1 MSMLSVLRKIV
12 QEVSTAPDL
21 ESVLDLIVRRI
32 QRAMRTEVCSIF
44 LLDPTRQRYVLRA
57 TQGLNQEAVGRVS
70 LSMTE
75 GIVGQVGQ
83 RAEPINLEDAFTHPA
98 FHYLQSTGEERYHA
112 FLGVPII
119 HHRSVLGVLVVQQ
132 HDLRRFDESEEAFLV
147 TVSAQ
152 LAGVIAHAEATGSIN
167 PEQHP
172 QAAARVVHDRRFDG
186 VAAAPGVAI
195 GTVVVATLDAEL
207 ETVPDKPPRD
217 LEQELHRLKM
227 AMEAVR
233 DDIRTAGRSLAKRL
247 KSDEQALFDAY
258 LRMLDD
264 PGLTC
269 EIEARIRAGNWA
281 QGALR
286 AVILD
291 HVRQF
296 NAMEDAYLR
305 ERATDVRDLGR
316 RILSYLQECAG
327 PMEVDYPDDSIL
339 VADELSP
346 AMLGMVPEEKLV
358 GLVSVTGSGNSH
370 AAIMARSI
378 GIPTVMGVLDLP
390 FTRLEGRRVIVD
402 GYSGRVYVNPSEQ
415 LLAAFREVMREEQ
428 LVAAELEGLRDLPAE
443 TTDGYRMPLWVNTGL
458 VADVTRSLERGA
470 EGIGLYRTEI
480 PFMIRDFFPSEQEQ
494 LQSYR
499 TQLEAFAPRPVT
511 MRTLDIGGDKA
522 LPYFPIEEDN
532 PFLGWRGIRVTLDH
546 PEIFLV
552 QVRAMLRASEGL
564 DNLRIM
570 LPMVTSVHE
579 VEEALRQIERA
590 LAELQEEGYAIE
602 RPMVGVMV
610 EVPAAVY
617 QVRRFARAVDFISV
631 GSNDLTQYLLAVDRN
646 NPRVAGLYAPYH
658 PAVLRALHY
667 IARETRK
674 EGKPVSICGE
684 MAADPGGALLLMAM
698 GYDVLSMNANNLP
711 RIKSAIRAVSLAGA
725 QSLLGQVLRMDDAEQ
740 IHHHLRRTLKQLGLG
755 QLTRPRLPDQQ
766 EPAED
771 DPDCSD
777 GG

>member
-1 MSMLSVLRKIV
+1 MGMLSVLRKIV
-12 QEVSTAPDL
+12 QEVSSAQDL
-21 ESVLDLIVRRI
+21 ETVLDLTVRRI
-32 QRAMRTEVCSIF
+32 QRAMKTEVCSIF
-44 LLDPTRQRYVLRA
+44 LLDAAQQRYVLRA
-57 TQGLNQEAVGRVS
+57 TQGLNQEAVGKVS
-70 LSMTE
+70 LSTTE
-75 GIVGQVGQ
+75 GIVGHVGQ
-83 RAEPINLEDAFTHPA
+83 RAEPVNLEDASRHPA

-119 HHRSVLGVLVVQQ
+119 HQRNVLGVLVVQQ

-152 LAGVIAHAEATGSIN
+152 LAGIIAHAEATSSVS
-167 PEQHP
+167 PEAHSRTP
-172 QAAARVVHDRRFDG
+172 SGVVHDRRFDG
-186 VAAAPGVAI
+186 VAAASGVAI
-195 GTVVVATLDAEL
+195 GTVVVATINAEL
-207 ETVPDKPPRD
+207 ETVPDKVPLDPEQELRD
-217 LEQELHRLKM
+217 LEAAL
-227 AMEAVR
+227 EAVR
-233 DDIRTAGRSLAKRL
+233 DDIRTAGHSLAQRL
-247 KSDEQALFDAY
+247 KSDEQALFDVY

-264 PGLTC
+264 PALKQ

-286 AVILD
+286 EVILE
-291 HVRQF
+291 HAKQF
-296 NAMEDAYLR
+296 SAMEDAYLR

-316 RILSYLQECAG
+316 RILSYLQEDAG

-339 VADELSP
+339 IADELSP
-346 AMLGMVPEEKLV
+346 AMLGLVPEHKLV

-378 GIPTVMGVLDLP
+378 GIPTVMGVVDLP
-390 FTRLEGRRVIVD
+390 FTRLEGRQVIVD

-415 LLAAFREVMREEQ
+415 LLEAFRNVMREDR
-428 LVAAELEGLRDLPAE
+428 LVEAELEELRDLPAE

-458 VADVTRSLERGA
+458 VADITRSLERGA

-499 TQLEAFAPRPVT
+499 SQLEAFYPRPVT

-564 DNLRIM
+564 NNLRIM

-579 VEEALRQIERA
+579 VEEAKRQIDRA
-590 LAELQEEGYAIE
+590 LTELLDEGYAVE
-602 RPMVGVMV
+602 RPLVGVMV

-617 QVRRFARAVDFISV
+617 QVRRFARIVDFISV

-646 NPRVAGLYAPYH
+646 NPRVARLYAPYH
-658 PAVLRALHY
+658 PAVLRALQY

-674 EGKPVSICGE
+674 EGKPVTICGE
-684 MAADPGGALLLMAM
+684 MAAEPGGALLLMAM
-698 GYDVLSMNANNLP
+698 GYEILSMNSNNIP
-711 RIKSAIRAVSLAGA
+711 RVKSAIRGVSLARA
-725 QSLLGQVLRMDDAEQ
+725 QSLLNQVLRMDDAEE
-740 IHHHLRRTLKQLGLG
+740 IHNFLRRTLKHLGLG
-755 QLTRPRLPDQQ
+755 QLTRPRLPDQK
-766 EPAED
+766 ESAED
-771 DPDCSD
+771 DADDSAAS
-777 GG
+777 

>member
-1 MSMLSVLRKIV
+1 MLSVLRKIV

-32 QRAMRTEVCSIF
+32 QRAMRTQVCSIF
-44 LLDPTRQRYVLRA
+44 LFDPVRKRYVLRA
-57 TQGLNQEAVGRVS
+57 TQGLNQEAVGKVS

-83 RAEPINLEDAFTHPA
+83 RAEPVNLEDASRHPA
-98 FHYLQSTGEERYHA
+98 FHYLQATGEERFHA

-132 HDLRRFDESEEAFLV
+132 IEHRRFDESEEAFMV
-147 TVSAQ
+147 TLSAQ
-152 LAGVIAHAEATGSIN
+152 LAGIIAHAEATGSIN
-167 PEQHP
+167 IESAPELAEGDGSAGP
-172 QAAARVVHDRRFDG
+172 RPVVHDKRFNG

-195 GTVVVATLDAEL
+195 GTVVVATLAAEL
-207 ETVPDKPPRD
+207 ETVPDKPGRGI
-217 LEQELHRLKM
+217 ERELNDFHAAL
-227 AMEAVR
+227 EAVR
-233 DDIRTAGRSLAKRL
+233 DDLVTLGKSLAQRL
-247 KSDEQALFDAY
+247 RPEEQALFDVY

-264 PGLTC
+264 SALRG
-269 EIEARIRAGNWA
+269 EIEQRIEQGQWA

-286 AVILD
+286 DVILAQ
-291 HVRQF
+291 VQQF
-296 NAMEDAYLR
+296 SRMEDAYLR

-316 RILSYLQECAG
+316 RLLSYLQESAG
-327 PMEVDYPDDSIL
+327 PVKMECPDNTIL
-339 VADELSP
+339 IADELSP
-346 AMLGMVPEEKLV
+346 AMLGMVPEEQLSGMV
-358 GLVSVTGSGNSH
+358 AVSGSGNSH
-370 AAIMARSI
+370 AAILARSI
-378 GIPTVMGVLDLP
+378 GIPTVMGVVDLP
-390 FTRLEGRRVIVD
+390 FTRLEGRKVIVD

-415 LLAAFREVMREEQ
+415 LLEAFTRVMRDEQ
-428 LVAAELEGLRDLPAE
+428 AVAAGLEGLKDLPAE

-499 TQLEAFAPRPVT
+499 NQLEAFAPRPVT

-522 LPYFPIEEDN
+522 LPYFPIDEDN

-552 QVRAMLRASEGL
+552 QVRAMLRAAEGL

-570 LPMVTSVHE
+570 LPMVTSIHE
-579 VEEALRQIERA
+579 VEEAIRQIERA
-590 LAELQEEGYAIE
+590 VVELQEEGYAVK
-602 RPMVGVMV
+602 RPPVGVMV

-617 QVRRFARAVDFISV
+617 QVRRFARMVDFISV
-631 GSNDLTQYLLAVDRN
+631 GSNDLTQYILAVDRN
-646 NPRVAGLYAPYH
+646 NPRVAGLYAAYH
-658 PAVLRALHY
+658 PAVLRALQY
-667 IARETRK
+667 IARETRR

-698 GYDVLSMNANNLP
+698 GYEVLSMNANNLP
-711 RIKSAIRAVSLAGA
+711 RVKSAIRGVSLVRA
-725 QSLLGQVLRMDDAEQ
+725 QSLLNRVLRMGDAEE
-740 IHHHLRRTLKQLGLG
+740 IHQYLRETLKGLGLG
-755 QLTRPRLPDQQ
+755 QLT
-766 EPAED
+766 
-771 DPDCSD
+771 
-777 GG
+777 